1 MVICFRLSGVLWV
14 RMLIMNYLFI
24 FIVQIRLLVV
34 WLYICIYTHTH
45 TYISYNAFS
54 YFWRMTCVSLA
65 LKYWFETNTYLHFTF
80 LIFSLISLP
89 LFFVCTIKRYRFCW
103 HLNALENCPNVLRAH
118 NFKLD
123 CVTTFLER
131 AGRKWR
137 FTKQFLCAVF
147 LFLGCFTCQFIS
159 V

>member
-54 YFWRMTCVSLA
+54 YF
-65 LKYWFETNTYLHFTF
+65 
-80 LIFSLISLP
+80 
-89 LFFVCTIKRYRFCW
+89 
-103 HLNALENCPNVLRAH
+103 
-118 NFKLD
+118 
-123 CVTTFLER
+123 
-131 AGRKWR
+131 
-137 FTKQFLCAVF
+137 
-147 LFLGCFTCQFIS
+147 
-159 V
+159 